1 MSGRKAPLKVTAT
14 FVQKKSLVLEYLR
27 FRLFVVFKFPPY
39 RSESSRERS
48 QGSLKRRGKNI
59 FCTLKVWR
67 TNFFGDRMFTGFFGI
82 PTLKE
87 NRVTGDT
94 VREIKNPRPS
104 GCLRQ
109 TLSACRQGPVFRRF
123 FPILCF
129 TWNMGG
135 YAAGRFF
142 GGFWFF
148 PGDMWLTCGQSV
160 PCRTSCGP
168 APHIFA
174 ETTTFI
180 IFCYNLVFCCNW

>member
-14 FVQKKSLVLEYLR
+14 FIQKKSLALEYLR

-59 FCTLKVWR
+59 FCASKVWR
-67 TNFFGDRMFTGFFGI
+67 TNFFGDRTFTGFFGI

-94 VREIKNPRPS
+94 VRETKNPRPS

-109 TLSACRQGPVFRRF
+109 TLSARRQGRVFFLSRPPGSKPPFSLPDTSFSCNSLPTPPPVFRRF

-148 PGDMWLTCGQSV
+148 PGDMWLTCG
-160 PCRTSCGP
+160 
-168 APHIFA
+168 
-174 ETTTFI
+174 
-180 IFCYNLVFCCNW
+180 